1 MPWCRTSEGS
11 LAIYGDEGE
20 WIATCASAAI
30 AGEIVETHNFNSGVV
45 SPGRAGRIL
54 PATPLRAKGAFPR
67 FDADVDAIID
77 IADEHLARQALKNDS
92 EWLDVTEGLPKFNE
106 VVNNGGWTNHL

>member
-20 WIATCASAAI
+20 WIATCANAAI

-54 PATPLRAKGAFPR
+54 PATPLRAKGASPR

-77 IADEHLARQALKNDS
+77 IADGHLARQRLVTDEMLEKNVKLSPLALNIVD
-92 EWLDVTEGLPKFNE
+92 
-106 VVNNGGWTNHL
+106 GWTNHL